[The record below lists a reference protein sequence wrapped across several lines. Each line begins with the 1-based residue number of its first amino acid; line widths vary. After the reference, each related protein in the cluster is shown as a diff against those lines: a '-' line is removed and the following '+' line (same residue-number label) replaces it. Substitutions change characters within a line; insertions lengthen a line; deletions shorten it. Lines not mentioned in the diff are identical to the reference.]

1 MQPSKRRG
9 QGGKDAK
16 QRPGCGIRIRSR
28 RASAAKAAKGGAD
41 AQRGGK
47 PDGQGP
53 KAPRRA
59 RVRSRSGLAQGP
71 RPDQGGQRKQ
81 REGGQEG
88 QAPGQHRRARRRSH
102 KAAGAGEG
110 QGAPQGN

>member
-1 MQPSKRRG
+1 QQAGKRG
-9 QGGKDAK
+9 QG
-16 QRPGCGIRIRSR
+16 P
-28 RASAAKAAKGGAD
+28 KGGAD

-47 PDGQGP
+47 PDSQGP
-53 KAPRRA
+53 KP
-59 RVRSRSGLAQGP
+59 RVRPGQKSSGLAQVP
-71 RPDQGGQRKQ
+71 RPDQGSQRKQ

-110 QGAPQGN
+110 QGASQGN

>member
-1 MQPSKRRG
+1 MAP
-9 QGGKDAK
+9 
-16 QRPGCGIRIRSR
+16 
-28 RASAAKAAKGGAD
+28 RAAPTRA
-41 AQRGGK
+41 GGK
-47 PDGQGP
+47 PDNQGP
-53 KAPRRA
+53 KPLRA
-59 RVRSRSGLAQGP
+59 SGQKSSGLAQAP

-110 QGAPQGN
+110 QGASQGN